1 MNKLPEYDPMQKWFN
16 RDHLGQDLKEKSV
29 KGGLRTVGA
38 QLFSFAINIVTT
50 IFLARLLMPSDY
62 GLVAMV
68 TSFTGFILMFK
79 DLGMAQAIIQMDGL
93 NQRLVSMMFW
103 FNFFVSLLLAFG
115 IVVLGPLLVW
125 FYDEPLLL
133 GITFYYSLAAI
144 FGGLSTQH
152 QALLSRQMHFKEL
165 SEITIASSFF
175 SLMPALWMAYTGYGY
190 WALVTINVLNP
201 GIAAVLLWFRC
212 DWRPSW
218 TGIDGSIKGFIEF
231 GAGISGFNMINYFS
245 RNLDNILIGRQIGS
259 DALGLYAKA
268 YQLLMLPITQLRD
281 PLNTVA
287 TPALSSLHK
296 EPGKYRH
303 YYEQYLFLL
312 AFFSMPI
319 VAFLFITADDIILF
333 LLGENWI
340 EAAII
345 FKLLAITAFIQPT
358 ASTRGMVM
366 ISCGLSTRFFFWGL
380 WNAVFVVIAFVTG
393 IYLAGLNGLVI
404 GYAIVNY
411 IIFIPSL
418 IYCFK
423 GTPVRVADFF
433 KTVAA
438 PAIISILSA
447 VALYWVVVQNLQ
459 LHLFL
464 EIVLYAAVYAVLY
477 LGLWFPVKAQRSRI
491 LWIIDIVKLLLKHKL

>member
-1 MNKLPEYDPMQKWFN
+1 MTQTPGPEPHQKWFD
-16 RDHLGQDLKEKSV
+16 REHLGQDLKGKSV

-38 QLFSFAINIVTT
+38 QLFSFSINIVTT
-50 IFLARLLMPSDY
+50 IFLARLLLPEDY

-93 NQRLVSMMFW
+93 NQRLVSMVFW
-103 FNFFVSLLLAFG
+103 FNFLVSILLAL
-115 IVVLGPLLVW
+115 IIIAMGPLLVW

-152 QALLSRQMHFKEL
+152 QALLSRQMRFKEL
-165 SEITIASSFF
+165 SEITIAASFF
-175 SLMPALWMAYTGYGY
+175 SLMPALWMAYAGYGY
-190 WALVTINVLNP
+190 WALVAINVLNP
-201 GIAAVLLWFRC
+201 AIAAVLLWFRC
-212 DWRPSW
+212 DWRPYW
-218 TGIDGSIKGFIEF
+218 TGIDWSIKDFIGF
-231 GAGISGFNMINYFS
+231 GAGVSGFNMINYFS

-281 PLNTVA
+281 PLNAVA
-287 TPALSSLHK
+287 TPALSSLHT

-319 VAFLFITADDIILF
+319 VAFLFVTADDIILF
-333 LLGENWI
+333 LLGPNWV

-366 ISCGLSTRFFFWGL
+366 LSCGLSTRFFFWGL
-380 WNAVFVVIAFVTG
+380 WNAIFVTIAFVVG
-393 IYLAGLNGLVI
+393 MYYGGLNGLVI

-411 IIFIPSL
+411 LILVPSL
-418 IYCFK
+418 MYCFK
-423 GTPVRVADFF
+423 DTPVRVPDFF

-438 PAIISILSA
+438 PALISILSA
-447 VALYWVVVQNLQ
+447 AGLYQVVALDLQ
-459 LHLFL
+459 IPLFI
-464 EIVLYAAVYAVLY
+464 EIILYAAVYGVLY
-477 LGLWFPVKAQRSRI
+477 IALWFPVGALRSRI
-491 LWIIDIVKLLLKHKL
+491 LGIVDLVKSLLNKKL